1 MKRSEAIKELKHNIN
16 CNFSH
21 AVLLCDSKGSWR
33 TELHPGHAGNCCC
46 DEHKDFVWRETSPYT
61 DPSEIDD
68 ITETSQ
74 SFSAAALGRKGGL
87 AKSERKTA
95 AVRENA
101 KKGGRPRKTKEEGG
115 KEMMYFLRG
124 TVANGEIIFQNGWEW
139 ANDLTL
145 NGPASNENE
154 VGSCVPNANGYW
166 EHRGFRQIIAKE
178 AESILA
184 DAGYLEMP
192 EEWFPQERKD

>member
-1 MKRSEAIKELKHNIN
+1 MNDILNNIKKEQ
-16 CNFSH
+16 
-21 AVLLCDSKGSWR
+21 A
-33 TELHPGHAGNCCC
+33 E
-46 DEHKDFVWRETSPYT
+46 REQ
-61 DPSEIDD
+61 I
-68 ITETSQ
+68 I
-74 SFSAAALGRKGGL
+74 R
-87 AKSERKTA
+87 
-95 AVRENA
+95 
-101 KKGGRPRKTKEEGG
+101 GG
-115 KEMMYFLRG
+115 KEMMYFLKG

-192 EEWFPQERKD
+192 EEWFPQEKKD